1 MTARIV
7 SDELVELDRPFA
19 EFFRTLT
26 SPWPF
31 RPLLALAPDKHFIP
45 TADVFAR
52 KGDFVV
58 RMDLPGMDPKDIHVK
73 FVAEE
78 LTVTGERKFD
88 KEVKEEGYYRKE
100 SSYGTFERHISLP
113 KAVKESDIKATY
125 DSGGARDQRPTGG
138 RHQRQ
143 AAGDDHPGQSCH
155 PGQSRHARQGLSATP
170 TGGRAGVSPALSLR
184 LAAETTPA
192 DRGGVDG
199 DPVVVLSGRTRD
211 NGAGPQSG

>member
-1 MTARIV
+1 MNQQFVEIRRRMMTTRTV

-31 RPLLALAPDKHFIP
+31 RPLLALAPGKHFIP

-52 KGDFVV
+52 NGDFVI
-58 RMDLPGMDPKDIHVK
+58 RMDLPGMDLKDILVK
-73 FVAEE
+73 FDGDD

-113 KAVKESDIKATY
+113 KGIKESDVKAEYDNGVLEISIPRAAATNGKPLAKTIPIKA
-125 DSGGARDQRPTGG
+125 AK
-138 RHQRQ
+138 
-143 AAGDDHPGQSCH
+143 
-155 PGQSRHARQGLSATP
+155 
-170 TGGRAGVSPALSLR
+170 
-184 LAAETTPA
+184 
-192 DRGGVDG
+192 
-199 DPVVVLSGRTRD
+199 PVK
-211 NGAGPQSG
+211 A